1 MSSIKLREYQS
12 GDFEGILALWK
23 QTDLGDEKR
32 GDDELGIEKS
42 LSCKGKF
49 WILEVDSPH
58 RIIGTCWVSNDSRRL
73 YLHHLGIIPDQQN
86 RGYGKLLCKTAL
98 EYAKSLNMQI
108 KLEVHQNNFAAL
120 KIYKEFGFEYL
131 GDYQVFI
138 KRKH

>member
-32 GDDELGIEKS
+32 GDDELAIEKS

-86 RGYGKLLCKTAL
+86 RGYGKLL
-98 EYAKSLNMQI
+98 
-108 KLEVHQNNFAAL
+108 
-120 KIYKEFGFEYL
+120 
-131 GDYQVFI
+131 
-138 KRKH
+138 